1 MLSRKISGAKLR
13 HVREDRCLSVTDL
26 AAAAGCSRWNIY
38 KIEQGD
44 TQPSAKVYAALKK
57 RLAVDDEALTVDP
70 APHEPAAAASRA

>member
-13 HVREDRCLSVTDL
+13 RVREDRCLKVTDL

-44 TQPSAKVYAALKK
+44 TQPSPQVYAALKTV
-57 RLAVDDEALTVDP
+57 LAVDDEALVADP
-70 APHEPAAAASRA
+70 APEPVASPA